1 MSTDLVTFIAR
12 LTDSML
18 LVATMDNG
26 PEIREY
32 QLHAKRLLKTLKQSS
47 PSRCTF
53 NAGRCSGVCL
63 SVSGVCV

>member
-1 MSTDLVTFIAR
+1 MISGDLCTFIAR
-12 LTDSML
+12 VTDSML

-32 QLHAKRLLKTLKQSS
+32 QRHAKKLLKTLKQSS

-53 NAGRCSGVCL
+53 NAGAF
-63 SVSGVCV
+63 